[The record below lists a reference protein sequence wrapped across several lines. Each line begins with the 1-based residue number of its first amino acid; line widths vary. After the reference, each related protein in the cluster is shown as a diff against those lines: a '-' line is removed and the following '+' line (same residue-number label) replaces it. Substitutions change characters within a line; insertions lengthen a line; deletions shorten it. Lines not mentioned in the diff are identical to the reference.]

1 MQKIIIVL
9 ACSQKIIYPPRA
21 RLRAENH
28 LSKTIFD
35 VRIYMQKILIVSAS
49 LAILLTLAP
58 FYPPGNTKIQ
68 QEMVAFVWR
77 FQRFR
82 EKKTLA
88 VGGNISFLW

>member
-9 ACSQKIIYPPRA
+9 ACSQKIIYPPRV
-21 RLRAENH
+21 RLHAENH

-58 FYPPGNTKIQ
+58 FYPPGDTESSQKWLLFA
-68 QEMVAFVWR
+68 VAV
-77 FQRFR
+77 
-82 EKKTLA
+82 
-88 VGGNISFLW
+88 S